1 MAILKPKI
9 KSEREQIRLNIDS
22 QVLVEISRYC
32 EYAGFKKQDEFF
44 EEAALHILSK
54 DKEFREWKDKLE
66 SSTEK
71 A

>member
-9 KSEREQIRLNIDS
+9 KSEREQIRLSIDS
-22 QVLVEISRYC
+22 QVLVEISHYC
-32 EYAGFKKQDEFF
+32 EYAGFRKQDEFF

-66 SSTEK
+66 SSAAK